1 MPEEFNHNHNNETFG
16 RIADLK
22 VSPLEYYKL
31 VGDFKVGDTIHVKG
45 ATTDFEQVV
54 ESMQLDKVAV
64 NEAKV
69 GDEIAIKVS
78 DRVRQDDIVYKK

>member
-1 MPEEFNHNHNNETFG
+1 MKTEIG
-16 RIADLK
+16 K
-22 VSPLEYYKL
+22 VVHYFTKLGVAVIKL